1 MDDRLEVVVDHP
13 HDQYTGEDIHQ
24 LRFICLCRAMD
35 MSLEEVRTLLNL
47 ALRRKADYRAANLAL
62 NEHIGHVRT
71 HLHRPHDAFIDDA
84 IEIIFLIAI
93 AMSIH

>member
-1 MDDRLEVVVDHP
+1 MDDRLEVVVDYP

-35 MSLEEVRTLLNL
+35 MSLEEVRTLLSL